1 METTSK
7 NSVLAEAGQWW
18 RAADFREMALI
29 TGLRQYEFNPDDGYQ
44 DFVDACNNYWKN
56 LSREEKIKIWKNFN

>member
-18 RAADFREMALI
+18 RAADFREMATV